1 MLMKLIITVFSVII
15 VGHYIPGVFI
25 EGPWSALWT
34 ALILGFVNIFIKP
47 FLVLFTLPIN
57 FITLGLFSLVV
68 NALMIML
75 VASIVE
81 GFLIDGFMPA
91 LFFSIA
97 LSLLTSILNKF
108 IADKGI

>member
-1 MLMKLIITVFSVII
+1 MLMKLLITVFSVII
-15 VGHYIPGVFI
+15 VAYFIPGVLI
-25 EGPWSALWT
+25 ASPWAALWT

-47 FLVLFTLPIN
+47 ILILFTLPIN
-57 FITLGLFSLVV
+57 FLTLGLFSFVI

-81 GFLIDGFMPA
+81 GFYVDGFVA
-91 LFFSIA
+91 AFIFSIL
-97 LSLLTSILNKF
+97 LSLLTSTLNKF

>member
-15 VGHYIPGVFI
+15 SAYFIPGVLI
-25 EGPWSALWT
+25 ANPWAALWT

-47 FLVLFTLPIN
+47 FLVLLTLPIN
-57 FITLGLFSLVV
+57 FITLGLFSFVI

-75 VASIVE
+75 VASIV
-81 GFLIDGFMPA
+81 DGFSVDGFFAA
-91 LFFSIA
+91 LYFAVA